1 MPTVLNF
8 TSLKQDLRAY
18 MERGYIVDTTV
29 FDQLP
34 RLINNAERE
43 IARALKVQGFIN
55 VVTSSLTNTEEAYS
69 KPNRWRETI
78 SMWITVDGVR
88 IELFPRSYEYCRT
101 YWPTPGDTEVPKF
114 YADYNYLNW
123 LIVPTPADD
132 YDWEILYYELPPLLD
147 DSTQT
152 NWLTDYAPTT
162 LLYRS
167 LLECTPFLKNDERIP
182 VWENMYKE
190 SLANLNTEDLQ
201 KIIDR
206 SVTRQEA

>member
-8 TSLKQDLRAY
+8 TSLKADLRAY
-18 MERGYIVDTTV
+18 LERGSVIDTTV
-29 FDQLP
+29 YDQLP

-43 IARALKVQGFIN
+43 IARALKIQGFIN
-55 VVTSSLTNTEEAYS
+55 VVNSVMTNTEEAYA
-69 KPNRWRETI
+69 KPNRWRQTI
-78 SMWITVDGVR
+78 SMWITVGTERVE
-88 IELFPRSYEYCRT
+88 IFPRSYEYCRT
-101 YWPTPGDTEVPKF
+101 YWPNPALTGVPKF

-123 LIVPTPADD
+123 LISPTPAAD
-132 YDWEILYYELPPLLD
+132 YVWEILYYQLLELLD
-147 DSTQT
+147 DTIQT

-167 LLECTPFLKNDERIP
+167 LLECTPFLKNDDRIP

-190 SLANLNTEDLQ
+190 SLGNLNTEDLQ

>member
-8 TSLKQDLRAY
+8 TSLKADLRAY
-18 MERGYIVDTTV
+18 LERGSVIDTTV
-29 FDQLP
+29 YDQLP

-43 IARALKVQGFIN
+43 IARALKIQGFIN
-55 VVTSSLTNTEEAYS
+55 VVNSVMTNTEEAYA
-69 KPNRWRETI
+69 KPNRWRQTI
-78 SMWITVDGVR
+78 SMWITVGTERVE
-88 IELFPRSYEYCRT
+88 IFPRSYEYCRT
-101 YWPTPGDTEVPKF
+101 YWPNPALTGVPKF

-123 LIVPTPADD
+123 LIAPTPAAD
-132 YDWEILYYELPPLLD
+132 YVWEILYYQLLELLD
-147 DSTQT
+147 DTIQT

-167 LLECTPFLKNDERIP
+167 LLECTPFLKNDDRIP

-190 SLANLNTEDLQ
+190 SLGNLNTEDLQ